1 MNIQINNNQIKQM
14 SLNISKNDVLNFISN
29 DYDSYILFLYNELN
43 NNQITREEYNEELL
57 SIDSLTIIEVTV

>member
-14 SLNISKNDVLNFISN
+14 SLNISKNDVLNFIIN

>member
-14 SLNISKNDVLNFISN
+14 SLNISKNDVLNFIIN

-43 NNQITREEYNEELL
+43 NNQITREEHNEELL